1 MTRYFVNR
9 PHLVFAALIGLSLLG
24 VVGFFKIP
32 RDLFP
37 PVDRPQVAVVT
48 VEPGASARY
57 VADHVSAVIERQLY
71 TINGVRRVYS
81 TSNDGFSIVTA
92 EFQYSKAV
100 AEAKTDAAN
109 ALTKIQ
115 GLLPADIQ
123 TPSVY
128 EITAYTPP
136 VITLALS
143 PKEPSGPSM
152 ADLRYMAENYLK
164 PELLKAGNVSNVDV
178 FGGYQKQIDVAVDN
192 SKLAALRLTAQDVAA
207 ALRLGNKDMPMGI
220 VMNRSTQNV
229 FRLLTEASDMR
240 DLGAINITPSVK
252 LRDVADISYSI
263 KDPTS
268 LYRGNGR
275 QAIALA
281 IQRPYGGAVLDTINS
296 VNKLLPELKKRFPQ
310 INIEAADSQEE
321 LVRLSNA
328 NMLDALRDAI
338 LFTSLV
344 IFVFLA
350 DLPLTLIAG
359 LSIPFVYLAT
369 IGVMWLLGIGFNIV
383 SLTGIILALGM
394 LVDDAIVILENI
406 KRHHQELGKS
416 AERAAVDG
424 TEEVMLVVLGGTIA
438 TAVVLLPLLFV
449 GDFPEKI
456 FRPLAGTLTIAVL
469 VSYAVSVTFIPIVA
483 MKFMGMGGGKGFR
496 FEGRLNGF
504 MERLLAPVKASYISV
519 NRYMLEHRG
528 LRLVFILP
536 LFMFFAF
543 SLRKILPLEGR
554 DLMPPMDTG
563 IAKVRVTL
571 ASNTSIW
578 KVNERAAEL
587 EKFIYG
593 LGVTQT
599 VSTAIG
605 TEPGVFTAAGGTPYQ
620 MMMTVHFR
628 NRFDRKED
636 IWALENRIRGYARS
650 LPGVKYAD
658 VFDYGATAFSSIVAN
673 VDATLSGSS
682 LKDLDEA
689 GARVAGAMAATKG
702 LKSWSRSWDLDSS
715 ESDFRVDKD
724 KCALYGVSPAAVA
737 GQVAQGLTGAVS
749 SVLTVPNET
758 GLLIKVV
765 ERRDLRDQVGKFG
778 AYLVATPKGFVPLSA
793 LGSFVGSVEPTVITR
808 QGMDYTLDV
817 YGYRATFPITHIME
831 SFDAAMK
838 KVKLPDGVTLKQ
850 TGDIDT
856 MMNAMLRMLAAIAM
870 GVALLYL
877 VLTPLFGSWKAP
889 AAIIVAIPL
898 GAIGGAWSLLIADK
912 HACLPAIMGFV
923 LLGSIIVKN
932 SILLIDFI
940 QVYEREGKDL
950 KTAIYD
956 SITVRTRP
964 ILMTAFGT
972 AVGMVPIALE
982 WAIGLERL
990 SPLAV
995 VAIGGLIFG
1004 TFLTL
1009 VYVPYFYYLMAGG
1022 KTAARPGPI
1031 SAESGQGG
1039 SK

>member
-1 MTRYFVNR
+1 MTKYFISR
-9 PHLVFAALIGLSLLG
+9 PHLVFAVLIGLSALG
-24 VVGFFKIP
+24 VVGFFRIP

-37 PVDRPQVAVVT
+37 PADRPQVAVVT

-57 VADHVSAVIERQLY
+57 VADHVSAIIERQLY
-71 TINGVRRVYS
+71 TINGIRRVYS

-92 EFQYSKAV
+92 EFNYAKPI

-109 ALTKIQ
+109 ALTKI
-115 GLLPADIQ
+115 GNLLPADIQ

-128 EITAYTPP
+128 EITSYTPP
-136 VITLALS
+136 VIVLSLS
-143 PKEPSGPSM
+143 PKPGSRLGL
-152 ADLRYMAENYLK
+152 ADLRYMAENYIK

-178 FGGYQKQIDVAVDN
+178 FGGFQKEIDVFIDN
-192 SKLAALRLTAQDVAA
+192 AKLAGLRLTAQDVAA
-207 ALRLGNKDMPMGI
+207 ALRLGNKNMPMGI
-220 VMNRSTQNV
+220 VMNQTNQNV
-229 FRLLTEASDMR
+229 FRLLTEAADIR
-240 DLGAINITPSVK
+240 QIGDINITPSVK
-252 LRDVADISYSI
+252 LKDVAVVSYGI

-268 LYRGNGR
+268 LYRGNGT
-275 QAIALA
+275 QGIALA
-281 IQRPYGGAVLDTINS
+281 VQRPFGGAVLDTINS

-310 INIEAADSQEE
+310 LEIRTTDSQEE
-321 LVRLSNA
+321 LVKLSNS

-338 LFTSLV
+338 IFTSLV

-350 DLPLTLIAG
+350 DLPLTVIAG
-359 LSIPFVYLAT
+359 MSIPFVYLAT
-369 IGVMWLLGIGFNIV
+369 IGIMWLLGIGFNIV

-416 AERAAVDG
+416 AERAAIDG
-424 TEEVMLVVLGGTIA
+424 TEEVMLVVFGGTLA
-438 TAVVLLPLLFV
+438 TAVIMLPLLFV

-456 FRPLAGTLTIAVL
+456 FRPLAGTLMIAVL
-469 VSYAVSVTFIPIVA
+469 VSYVVSITFIPIVA
-483 MKFMGMGGGKGFR
+483 KKFMGIKGFR
-496 FEGRLNGF
+496 FEGRLNAW
-504 MERLLAPVKASYISV
+504 MEKALAPLKVFYINL
-519 NRYMLEHRG
+519 NRFMMEHRK
-528 LRLVFILP
+528 LRPAFILP
-536 LFMFFAF
+536 LFMLFAV
-543 SLRKILPLEGR
+543 SLRVILPLEGR

-563 IAKVRVTL
+563 IAKVKVTL

-587 EKFIYG
+587 EKYIYS
-593 LGVTQT
+593 LGDIQS

-605 TEPGVFTAAGGTPYQ
+605 TEPGVFTVAGGTPYQ
-620 MMMTVHFR
+620 LLMTVHFV
-628 NRFDRKED
+628 NRFDRKRS
-636 IWALENRIRGYARS
+636 IWTLEGEIRDFARG

-658 VFDYGATAFSSIVAN
+658 AYDYGATAFSSIVAN
-673 VDATLSGSS
+673 VDATLFGSS
-682 LKDLDEA
+682 IKDLDAA
-689 GARVAGAMAATKG
+689 GKDVMGAMALTKG
-702 LKSWSRSWDLDSS
+702 LKSYSRSWDTDSR
-715 ESDFRVDKD
+715 EEDFRIDKN
-724 KCALYGVSPAAVA
+724 KCAMYGVTPGGVA

-749 SVLTVPNET
+749 SVLTIPNET
-758 GLLIKVV
+758 GLMIKVI
-765 ERRDLRDQVGKFG
+765 EKKDLRDRVGKFG
-778 AYLVATPKGFVPLSA
+778 SYLVATPRGFVPLA
-793 LGSFVGSVEPTVITR
+793 AMGDFVDSTEPTVITR
-808 QGMDYTLDV
+808 QGMQYSLDV

-856 MMNAMLRMLAAIAM
+856 MTNAMLRMLSAIAM
-870 GVALLYL
+870 GIVILYL
-877 VLTPLFGSWKAP
+877 VMVPLFGSWKAP
-889 AAIIVAIPL
+889 VAIIVAIPL
-898 GAIGGAWSLLIADK
+898 GAIGGAWSLLLADK

-940 QVYEREGKDL
+940 QTYEREGKDL

-990 SPLAV
+990 SPLAIV
-995 VAIGGLIFG
+995 SIGGLIFG

-1009 VYVPYFYYLMAGG
+1009 VYVPYFYYLMA
-1022 KTAARPGPI
+1022 
-1031 SAESGQGG
+1031 
-1039 SK
+1039 SKKEIEGAVKN